1 MNAFT
6 KMLEEG
12 ERMQEEPPQ
21 FNGGTNKKGQQ
32 QMMGT
37 QMSGQSQANVKRTA
51 GVGRT
56 KNRTELR
63 ETADAANRL
72 ANATKSGEC

>member
-12 ERMQEEPPQ
+12 ERMPEEPPQ

-32 QMMGT
+32 MMAT
-37 QMSGQSQANVKRTA
+37 QMLGQSQANAKRTA

-63 ETADAANRL
+63 ETADATANRL

>member
-12 ERMQEEPPQ
+12 ERIQEEPPQ

-32 QMMGT
+32 MMGT
-37 QMSGQSQANVKRTA
+37 RMLGQSQANAKRTA

-56 KNRTELR
+56 KNRTELW